1 MTVLES
7 FKGEILSPVGSKE
20 MLYAAVRSGADA
32 VYLGAKDFSA
42 RRNAENFSIEELAEA
57 VAFCHIRGVKVYLTL
72 NILVKDN
79 EFRDALA
86 LATDAYNVGIDGII
100 VQDLGLARVLHEK
113 IPQLPLHAST
123 QLSIHSPASL
133 PVLKSLGFKQVVV
146 AREMSLENLTEFCKV
161 AKQYNITV
169 EVFVHGALCM
179 SVSGQCLLSAFLGSR
194 SGNRGLCAGPCRLP
208 FAAENGTGYDLS
220 LKDLSLIDYI
230 PTLYD
235 IGVRSFK
242 IEGRMKRPEYVAA
255 ATKACKDALINGS
268 ADLALKETLKN
279 VFSRSGFTSGYLENK
294 LGRDMFG
301 IRTKEDVTAAKDA
314 FPILHELYRKEYKST
329 ALNITAS
336 IKAEEPIRLTIT
348 DGENTVTTV
357 GAIPQAAKNK
367 ALTQEDAYKS
377 LTKFGDTPYFEKFF
391 TADIDD
397 GLFVPA
403 SELNAL
409 RRNATELLSLK
420 RAEIGHQR
428 AEINYSAP
436 EFSTKCD
443 KIPDIV
449 IRIENESQ
457 IPTNLSGIK
466 AVIVPLESDINPINN
481 TISIVDIP
489 RGITSEK
496 LIFDKLSTFKEKGF
510 DIALCGNLSAVA
522 IAKELGFKVIADTGL
537 NIHNSEALKTIENMG
552 IKAAVA
558 SPELTLNS
566 IKTLCTTLPTG
577 IVSYGN
583 IPLMLFKNCPIKNG
597 KDCNNCDKKGTLTDR
612 LGTKFP
618 VRCRLGYSEL
628 LNSVPIW
635 LADRQP
641 ELKSID
647 FQVLYFTNETPKD
660 VESVINAYKNGKG
673 CDNSY
678 TRGLYYKGTI

>member
-1 MTVLES
+1 MPEN
-7 FKGEILSPVGSKE
+7 FKGEILSPVGSQE

-42 RRNAENFSIEELAEA
+42 RRNAENFNIEELAEA
-57 VAFCHIRGVKVYLTL
+57 IAFCHVRGVKVYLTL

-79 EFRDALA
+79 EFYDALA
-86 LATDAYNVGIDGII
+86 LATDAYNLGIDGII

-113 IPQLPLHAST
+113 LPQLPLHAST

-133 PVLKSLGFKQVVV
+133 PLLKSLGFKQVVV
-146 AREMSLENLTEFCKV
+146 AREMSLSQLTEFCK
-161 AKQYNITV
+161 AANQYGITV

-208 FAAENGTGYDLS
+208 FAADHGTGYDLS

-230 PTLYD
+230 PTLYG

-255 ATKACKDALINGS
+255 ATKACKDALVKGS
-268 ADLALKETLKN
+268 ADLALQNTLKN

-314 FPILHELYRKEYKST
+314 FPVLHELYRKEYKSVGV
-329 ALNITAS
+329 NITAQ
-336 IKAEEPIRLTIT
+336 IQKNKPISLTLT
-348 DGENTVTTV
+348 DGNNQITAT
-357 GAIPQAAKNK
+357 GSIPQAAKNK
-367 ALTQEDAYKS
+367 AISLDDAYKS
-377 LTKFGDTPYFEKFF
+377 LTKFGDTPYFAKDFKAEL
-391 TADIDD
+391 DD
-397 GLFVPA
+397 GLFMPS

-409 RRNATELLSLK
+409 RRQACELLSLE
-420 RAEIGHQR
+420 RAKITREK
-428 AEINYSAP
+428 AKLEYSFAP
-436 EFSTKCD
+436 FSTKCD
-443 KIPDIV
+443 KTPDIV

-457 IPTNLSGIK
+457 IPKDLSGIK
-466 AVIVPLESDINPINN
+466 AVIAPLESEINPIDN
-481 TISIVDIP
+481 TINIVDIP

-496 LIFDKLSTFKEKGF
+496 LIIDRLAKFKEKGF
-510 DIALCGNLSAVA
+510 KNALCGNLSAVA
-522 IAKELGFKVIADTGL
+522 IAKELGFNVIADTGL
-537 NIHNSEALKTIENMG
+537 NIHNSEALKTAQNIG
-552 IKAAVA
+552 ITAALV
-558 SPELTLNS
+558 SPELTLNN
-566 IKTLCTTLPTG
+566 IKSLNSKLPKG
-577 IVSYGN
+577 IVSYGY

-597 KDCNNCDKKGTLTDR
+597 KDCTTCDKNGMLTDR

-635 LADRQP
+635 LADRQK
-641 ELKSID
+641 ELYGID
-647 FQVLYFTNETPKD
+647 FQVLFFTNETRED
-660 VESVINAYKNGKG
+660 VEKVISAYKSGKP
-673 CDNSY
+673 CDNNF